1 MNNFIPVLKAHVK
14 KFILLQSSCC
24 HIAILDPTIHLL
36 GLLINGS
43 TTQYYLM
50 LDTHYSRNQISLCLA
65 VGDLGMRLHMRC
77 LILFSIV
84 YYIFKNFESCFF
96 CCVMLNNK
104 KIKKK
109 VLQR

>member
-14 KFILLQSSCC
+14 KLILLQSSCC

-77 LILFSIV
+77 LILFYRV
-84 YYIFKNFESCFF
+84 LYIQEF
-96 CCVMLNNK
+96 
-104 KIKKK
+104 
-109 VLQR
+109 